1 VRSQRTIAVVTTTRA
16 DYGLWYW
23 ILRAIQQHPD
33 LKLQLIV
40 GGTHLRPEHGLTR
53 KFIEQ
58 DGFAIDGE
66 VDFLPAG
73 GGDAD
78 VEVAAAGGRAVEGFA
93 RQLHK
98 LRPDMVL
105 LLGDRFET
113 LAAAFAAATM
123 RIPVGHLHGGET
135 TEGAL
140 DESYRH
146 AITKLSHIHF
156 PATEQ
161 AASRIVQLGE
171 QPDRVHVVGAPGLE
185 TIAKCKHMSV
195 EELSTVLGIELK
207 TGFVLVTYHPATLSA
222 QSPQD
227 QVAQLANGLASTD
240 RQLVISRPN
249 ADAGATG
256 IASRLEEFCR
266 QRDNAHLVASAG
278 QDVYI
283 NLMRHA
289 AAMLGNSSSGIIEA
303 PSIPLAVVNVGPRQQ
318 GRQRAANVIDVDC
331 EAAAI
336 TDGLKRALSDAF
348 GRSLTG
354 MVNPYGDG
362 RTSQRIV
369 QVLAEVE
376 LGPAVLVKRFHTPL
390 PSEVAV

>member
-1 VRSQRTIAVVTTTRA
+1 MRSERTIAVVTTTRA

-33 LKLQLIV
+33 LALELIV

-53 KFIEQ
+53 RFIEQ
-58 DGFAIDGE
+58 DGFAIDAE
-66 VDFLPAG
+66 VDFLASSS
-73 GGDAD
+73 GDAD
-78 VEVAAAGGRAVEGFA
+78 ADVAVAGGRAVEGFA
-93 RQLHK
+93 RQLRN

-113 LAAAFAAATM
+113 LAAAFAAATL

-171 QPDRVHVVGAPGLE
+171 RPDQVHVVGAPGLE
-185 TIAKCKHMSV
+185 TIARCKHMSL
-195 EELSTVLGIELK
+195 EELSTAIGIGLEA
-207 TGFVLVTYHPATLSA
+207 GFVLVTYHPATLSA
-222 QSPQD
+222 QSPED
-227 QVAQLANGLASTD
+227 QVTQLTNGLARAE

-249 ADAGATG
+249 ADAGSAVV
-256 IASRLEEFCR
+256 ASRLEEFCHER
-266 QRDNAHLVASAG
+266 SNAHLVASAG
-278 QDVYI
+278 QEAYI

-289 AAMLGNSSSGIIEA
+289 AVMLGNSSSGIIEA

-318 GRQRAANVIDVDC
+318 GRQRAANMIDVPC
-331 EAAAI
+331 EGEAI
-336 TDGLKRALSDAF
+336 TDGLKQALSDTF
-348 GRSLTG
+348 RRSLAG

-362 RTSQRIV
+362 HTSQRIV

-376 LGPAVLVKRFHTPL
+376 LAPGVLVKRFHTPL

>member
-1 VRSQRTIAVVTTTRA
+1 MRAQRTIAVVTTTRA

-23 ILRAIQQHPD
+23 ILRAIQQHPNF
-33 LKLQLIV
+33 KLQLIC

-53 KFIEQ
+53 RFIEQ
-58 DGFAIDGE
+58 DGFAIDAE
-66 VDFLPAG
+66 VDFLLPAG
-73 GGDAD
+73 GDTHTD
-78 VEVAAAGGRAVEGFA
+78 VAIASSRAVEGFA

-123 RIPVGHLHGGET
+123 RIPIGHLHGGEA

-161 AASRIVQLGE
+161 AATRIVQLGE
-171 QPDRVHVVGAPGLE
+171 QPDRIHVVGAPGLE

-195 EELSTVLGIELK
+195 EELSTAIGIGLEA
-207 TGFVLVTYHPATLSA
+207 GFVLVTYHPATLSA

-227 QVAQLANGLASTD
+227 QVAQLANGLASTE
-240 RQLVISRPN
+240 RQLVISRSN
-249 ADAGATG
+249 ADAGSA
-256 IASRLEEFCR
+256 AVVSRLEEFCR
-266 QRDNAHLVASAG
+266 ERNDAHLVASAG
-278 QDVYI
+278 QEAYI

-303 PSIPLAVVNVGPRQQ
+303 PSIPLAAVNVGRRQQ
-318 GRQRAANVIDVDC
+318 GRQRAANVIDVPC

-336 TDGLKRALSDAF
+336 ADGLGRALSDEF
-348 GRSLTG
+348 QRSLTG
-354 MVNPYGDG
+354 LVNPYGDG

-376 LGPAVLVKRFHTPL
+376 LAPAVLVKRFHTPL
-390 PSEVAV
+390 PSEVTV

>member
-1 VRSQRTIAVVTTTRA
+1 VRSQRTIAVATTTRA

-33 LKLQLIV
+33 LKLQLIC
-40 GGTHLRPEHGLTR
+40 GGTHLRPDHGLTR
-53 KFIEQ
+53 RFIEQ

-73 GGDAD
+73 SDSD
-78 VEVAAAGGRAVEGFA
+78 VDMAVAGGRAVEGFA
-93 RQLHK
+93 RVLHK

-123 RIPVGHLHGGET
+123 RTPVGHLHGGET

-171 QPDRVHVVGAPGLE
+171 QADRVHVVGAPGLE
-185 TIAKCKHMSV
+185 TIAKCRQMSV
-195 EELSTVLGIELK
+195 EELSAVIGVELK
-207 TGFVLVTYHPATLSA
+207 TGFVLVTYHPATLSS

-227 QVAQLANGLASTD
+227 QVAQLANGLATTD
-240 RQLVISRPN
+240 RRLLISRPN
-249 ADAGATG
+249 ADAGSG
-256 IASRLEEFCR
+256 VIAARLEEFCR
-266 QRDNAHLVASAG
+266 QRSNAHLVASAG
-278 QDVYI
+278 QEAYI

-289 AAMLGNSSSGIIEA
+289 AAMVGNSSSGIIEA
-303 PSIPLAVVNVGPRQQ
+303 PSIPLAAVNVGPRQQ
-318 GRQRAANVIDVDC
+318 GRQRAANVIDVPC

-336 TDGLKRALSDAF
+336 ADGLERALSDTF
-348 GRSLTG
+348 RQSLAG

-369 QVLAEVE
+369 QVLAEIE
-376 LGPAVLVKRFHTPL
+376 LAPAVLVKRFHNSL

>member
-33 LKLQLIV
+33 LRLQLIV

-53 KFIEQ
+53 RFIEQ
-58 DGFAIDGE
+58 DGFAIDAE
-66 VDFLPAG
+66 VDFLPSG

-78 VEVAAAGGRAVEGFA
+78 ADVAVAGGRAGEGFA

-113 LAAAFAAATM
+113 LAAAFAAATL

-161 AASRIVQLGE
+161 AASRVIQLGE
-171 QPDRVHVVGAPGLE
+171 QPDRVHVVGAAGLE
-185 TIAKCKHMSV
+185 TIAKCRHMDL
-195 EELSTVLGIELK
+195 EELSTAIGIGLEA
-207 TGFVLVTYHPATLSA
+207 GFLLVTYHPATLSA
-222 QSPQD
+222 QSPED
-227 QVAQLANGLASTD
+227 QVTQLINGLATAG
-240 RQLVISRPN
+240 RQLLISRPN
-249 ADAGATG
+249 ADAGSAVV
-256 IASRLEEFCR
+256 AARLEEFCHER
-266 QRDNAHLVASAG
+266 SNAHLVASAG
-278 QDVYI
+278 QEAYI

-289 AAMLGNSSSGIIEA
+289 AAMVGNSSSGIIEA
-303 PSIPLAVVNVGPRQQ
+303 PSVPLAAVNVGPRQQ
-318 GRQRAANVIDVDC
+318 GRQQAANVIDVPC
-331 EAAAI
+331 EAGAI
-336 TDGLKRALSDAF
+336 ADGLERALSDEF
-348 GRSLTG
+348 RRCLTG
-354 MVNPYGDG
+354 LVNPYGDG

-369 QVLAEVE
+369 RVLAEVE

>member
-1 VRSQRTIAVVTTTRA
+1 VRSKRTIAVVTTTRA

-53 KFIEQ
+53 RFIEQ

-78 VEVAAAGGRAVEGFA
+78 ADVAVAGGRAVEGFA

-113 LAAAFAAATM
+113 LAAAYAAATM
-123 RIPVGHLHGGET
+123 RLPVGHLHGGET

-140 DESYRH
+140 DEAYRH

-156 PATEQ
+156 PATER

-171 QPDRVHVVGAPGLE
+171 QVSRVHMVGAPGVE
-185 TIAKCKHMSV
+185 TIAKCKHVSL
-195 EELSTVLGIELK
+195 EQLSTSLGIGLEA
-207 TGFVLVTYHPATLSA
+207 GFVLVTYHPATLSA

-227 QVAQLANGLASTD
+227 QVAQLANGLAGVE
-240 RQLVISRPN
+240 RQLLISRPN

-266 QRDNAHLVASAG
+266 QRNNAHLVASAG

-303 PSIPLAVVNVGPRQQ
+303 PSIPLAAVNVGPRQQ
-318 GRQRAANVIDVDC
+318 GRQRAGNVIDVAC
-331 EAAAI
+331 EAGAI
-336 TDGLKRALSDAF
+336 GEGLERALSDVF
-348 GRSLTG
+348 GRSLAG
-354 MVNPYGDG
+354 LVNPYGDG
-362 RTSQRIV
+362 CTSQRIV
-369 QVLAEVE
+369 HILAEVE
-376 LGPAVLVKRFHTPL
+376 LGPAVLVKRFHNFV